1 MTQREIGFIQGIMY
15 SAVLLKTLKVDE
27 RNLIR
32 GSGYPIHILRKYA
45 SEDAKILKEVLDK
58 LEEEE

>member
-58 LEEEE
+58 VV

>member
-1 MTQREIGFIQGIMY
+1 MY

-27 RNLIR
+27 RSLIR
-32 GSGYPIHILRKYA
+32 ESGYPIHILRKCA